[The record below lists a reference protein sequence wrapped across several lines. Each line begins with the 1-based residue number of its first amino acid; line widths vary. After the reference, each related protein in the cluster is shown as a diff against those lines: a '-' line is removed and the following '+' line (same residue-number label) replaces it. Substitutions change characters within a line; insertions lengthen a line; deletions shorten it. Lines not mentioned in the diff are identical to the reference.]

1 MNFNLENEINFINKK
16 YVDYDIYIFFYDF
29 SEDIMIRNFAEF
41 IYKNI
46 FNIIWKFYTI
56 YVIIIEILNERI
68 KSYEER

>member
-1 MNFNLENEINFINKK
+1 MNFNFENEINFINKK

-29 SEDIMIRNFAEF
+29 SEYIMIRNFAGF

-68 KSYEER
+68 KCYEER

>member
-1 MNFNLENEINFINKK
+1 MNFNFENEINFINKK
-16 YVDYDIYIFFYDF
+16 YVDYDIYIFFFDF

-68 KSYEER
+68 KCYEER

>member
-1 MNFNLENEINFINKK
+1 MIST
-16 YVDYDIYIFFYDF
+16 YFFYDF

>member
-68 KSYEER
+68 KYYEER